1 VAVETYVTRLLDI
14 VKLPC
19 YILIILFREV
29 KMGSAGL
36 STNVSIILVFAEG
49 FLSFFSP
56 CVLPLIPVYISYL
69 AGNGRKISSDGTIT
83 FERKKV
89 LFNTL
94 FFILGISSVFFIL
107 GLSFSTLG
115 IFFNKNRELFSKIGG
130 IIIVIMGFVQLNII
144 KLNFLK
150 VEKRINLNIGGKI
163 NPILA
168 YIMGF
173 TFSFAWT
180 PCVGPALASVLILAS
195 NATNAFAGNML
206 VFVYA
211 LGFIIPFIILGVFT
225 TEALN
230 FFKEKRQLVKYS
242 IKIGGIILIIIGIM
256 TFTGIFTAISRNLS
270 F

>member
-1 VAVETYVTRLLDI
+1 VRD
-14 VKLPC
+14 
-19 YILIILFREV
+19 
-29 KMGSAGL
+29 AGL
-36 STNVSIILVFAEG
+36 TTNVSIILVFAEG
-49 FLSFFSP
+49 FISFFSP

-69 AGNGRKISSDGTIT
+69 AGNGRKVNSDGTIT
-83 FERKKV
+83 YERKRV

-115 IFFNKNRELFSKIGG
+115 IFFNKNRELFSRIGG
-130 IIIVIMGFVQLNII
+130 IIIIVMGLVQLNII

-150 VEKRINLNIGGKI
+150 MEKRINLNIGGKV
-163 NPILA
+163 NPVLA

-195 NATNAFAGNML
+195 NAENTFTGNML
-206 VFVYA
+206 VLVYA
-211 LGFIIPFIILGVFT
+211 LGFIIPFIILGIFT
-225 TEALN
+225 TETLN
-230 FFKEKRQLVKYS
+230 FFKEKRELVKYT
-242 IKIGGIILIIIGIM
+242 IKIGGVILIIIGII
-256 TFTGIFTAISRNLS
+256 TFTGAFTTISRSLS

>member
-1 VAVETYVTRLLDI
+1 MRD
-14 VKLPC
+14 
-19 YILIILFREV
+19 
-29 KMGSAGL
+29 AGL
-36 STNVSIILVFAEG
+36 TTNVSIILVFAEG
-49 FLSFFSP
+49 FISFFSP

-69 AGNGRKISSDGTIT
+69 AGNGRKVNSDGTIT
-83 FERKKV
+83 YERKRV

-115 IFFNKNRELFSKIGG
+115 IFFNKNRELFSRIGG
-130 IIIVIMGFVQLNII
+130 IIIIVMGLVQLNII

-150 VEKRINLNIGGKI
+150 MEKRINLNIGGKV
-163 NPILA
+163 NPVLA

-195 NATNAFAGNML
+195 NAENTFTGNML
-206 VFVYA
+206 VLVYA
-211 LGFIIPFIILGVFT
+211 LGFIIPFIILGIFT
-225 TEALN
+225 TETLN
-230 FFKEKRQLVKYS
+230 FFKEKRELVKYT
-242 IKIGGIILIIIGIM
+242 IKIGGVILIIIGII
-256 TFTGIFTAISRNLS
+256 TFTGAFTTITRSLS

>member
-1 VAVETYVTRLLDI
+1 MRD
-14 VKLPC
+14 
-19 YILIILFREV
+19 
-29 KMGSAGL
+29 AGL
-36 STNVSIILVFAEG
+36 TTNVSIILVFAEG
-49 FLSFFSP
+49 FISFFSP

-69 AGNGRKISSDGTIT
+69 AGNGRKVNSDGTIT
-83 FERKKV
+83 YERKRV

-115 IFFNKNRELFSKIGG
+115 IFFNKNRELFSRIGG
-130 IIIVIMGFVQLNII
+130 IIIIVMGLVQLNII

-150 VEKRINLNIGGKI
+150 MEKRINLNIGGKV
-163 NPILA
+163 NPVLA

-195 NATNAFAGNML
+195 NAENTFTGNML
-206 VFVYA
+206 VLVYA
-211 LGFIIPFIILGVFT
+211 LGFIIPFIILGIFT
-225 TEALN
+225 TETLN
-230 FFKEKRQLVKYS
+230 FFKEKRELVKYT
-242 IKIGGIILIIIGIM
+242 IKIGGVILIIIGII
-256 TFTGIFTAISRNLS
+256 TFTGAFTTISRSLS

>member
-1 VAVETYVTRLLDI
+1 
-14 VKLPC
+14 
-19 YILIILFREV
+19 
-29 KMGSAGL
+29 MSGL
-36 STNVSIILVFAEG
+36 NLTTNISIMLVFLEG
-49 FLSFFSP
+49 AVSFFSP

-69 AGNGRKISSDGTIT
+69 AGNGRRSNSDGTIT
-83 FERKKV
+83 YERKTV

-94 FFILGISSVFFIL
+94 FFVLGISSVFFIL

-115 IFFNKNRELFSKIGG
+115 IFFNKNKELFSKIAG
-130 IIIVIMGFVQLNII
+130 IIIVMMGLVQLNII

-150 VEKRINLNIGGKI
+150 MEKRIALNIGGKM

-195 NATNAFAGNML
+195 NAKNTFTGNLL
-206 VFVYA
+206 VLVYA
-211 LGFIIPFIILGVFT
+211 LGFIIPFIILGLFT
-225 TEALN
+225 TGTLN
-230 FFKEKRQLVKYS
+230 FFKEKRKLVKYT
-242 IKIGGIILIIIGIM
+242 IKIGGVILIIIGIM
-256 TFTGIFTAISRNLS
+256 TFTGTFTAISRNLS

>member
-1 VAVETYVTRLLDI
+1 
-14 VKLPC
+14 
-19 YILIILFREV
+19 
-29 KMGSAGL
+29 
-36 STNVSIILVFAEG
+36 
-49 FLSFFSP
+49 
-56 CVLPLIPVYISYL
+56 
-69 AGNGRKISSDGTIT
+69 
-83 FERKKV
+83 
-89 LFNTL
+89 
-94 FFILGISSVFFIL
+94 
-107 GLSFSTLG
+107 
-115 IFFNKNRELFSKIGG
+115 
-130 IIIVIMGFVQLNII
+130 
-144 KLNFLK
+144 
-150 VEKRINLNIGGKI
+150 
-163 NPILA
+163 
-168 YIMGF
+168 MGF

>member
-1 VAVETYVTRLLDI
+1 MRD
-14 VKLPC
+14 
-19 YILIILFREV
+19 
-29 KMGSAGL
+29 AGL
-36 STNVSIILVFAEG
+36 TTNVSIILVFAEG
-49 FLSFFSP
+49 FISFFSP

-69 AGNGRKISSDGTIT
+69 AGNGRKVNSDGTIT
-83 FERKKV
+83 YERKRV

-115 IFFNKNRELFSKIGG
+115 IFFNKNRELFSRIGG
-130 IIIVIMGFVQLNII
+130 IIIIVMGLVQLNII

-150 VEKRINLNIGGKI
+150 MEKRINLNIGGGKV

-195 NATNAFAGNML
+195 NAENTFTGNML
-206 VFVYA
+206 VLVYA
-211 LGFIIPFIILGVFT
+211 LGFIIPFIILGIFT
-225 TEALN
+225 TETLN
-230 FFKEKRQLVKYS
+230 FFKEKRELVKYT
-242 IKIGGIILIIIGIM
+242 IKIGGVILIIIGII
-256 TFTGIFTAISRNLS
+256 TFTGAFTTISRSLS